1 MRYLKVV
8 VVILLIAGMSSVAS
22 ADIFS
27 EDFESYADGSALH
40 GQGGWKGWN
49 NTSSAGAPVSSLYAY
64 SGSNS
69 VDVVSSAD
77 LVHEF
82 DLAGGRWEFS
92 IMQYIPGGTTGESW
106 FILLNTYSDN
116 GAQDWSVQLDFHLG
130 TGTITSNYQ
139 GGTLA
144 NIVYDK
150 WIEIKCVIDL
160 DNNTV
165 DEYYNG
171 QLISTHQWDDNNHN
185 TLGCI
190 DLYGNGASSIYYDD
204 LIILPPTIAYTPV
217 PSDDAIHS
225 DTWANL
231 SWSPGGFAVSHDV
244 YFGDNFDEVNNG
256 AAEAFLGNQPLNYF
270 VVGFP
275 GFPFPDGLVPGTTY
289 YWRIDEVNDLH
300 QESPWIGD
308 VWSFLVPP
316 WTAYAPIPADGA
328 KFVDSEA
335 VLSWARG
342 FRSKLHTVYFGDNFD
357 DVNNAAGG
365 LPQADT
371 TYNLDTLELGKTY
384 YWRVDEFDAVNTYKG
399 DVWSFMTAG
408 AGGGVRANYY
418 TGMNFNNLVL
428 TRIDPQ
434 INFNWGD
441 PGGPD
446 PAVGDNNFSARWT
459 GEVEAAFTETYTF
472 FTNSDDGVRM
482 WVDGRQLVNNWTD
495 HSNTENRGTI
505 DLVAGNTYHLVMEY
519 YENGGGAVAQ
529 LRWSSPRTPKQLIP
543 QAALSLPVK
552 ASRSNPSNGAVDV
565 RQTSILSWSP
575 GEAAASHDVYFG
587 TDADAVKNADTASP
601 EHKGSRNLGSESFAP
616 GKLEWN
622 TTYYWRVDE
631 VNNANSDS
639 PWVGNV
645 WGFTT
650 ADFLIV
656 DDFELY
662 NDLNPDDPASNR
674 IFTAWVDGFDNP
686 AINGSTVGHLDPP
699 FAEQTIVHSGS
710 QSMPFS
716 YDNAVGKSEATL
728 TLTYPRDWTE
738 KGVDTLAIWYIGDVA
753 NAAETMYVVLN
764 GTAAVDND
772 NPNAA
777 QAEDWTEWRIDLQ
790 AFGIN
795 LTNVNT
801 IALGFGNRSNPVA
814 GGAGSVYFDDIRLY
828 APVP

>member
-1 MRYLKVV
+1 MRHLKLMAA
-8 VVILLIAGMSSVAS
+8 ILLIAGMSSVAS
-22 ADIFS
+22 AEIFS

-40 GQGGWKGWN
+40 GQGGWKGWD
-49 NTSSAGAPVSSLYAY
+49 NTPGAGAPVSSSYAY

-69 VDVVSSAD
+69 VEIVGSAD

-92 IMQYIPGGTTGESW
+92 AMQYIPSGTTGESF
-106 FILLNTYSDN
+106 FILLNQYSDAGSGGPAN
-116 GAQDWSVQLDFHLG
+116 DWSVQTNFNLA
-130 TGTITSNYQ
+130 TGVISPWHSGAGQ
-139 GGTLA
+139 
-144 NIVYDK
+144 IVYDRWVELK
-150 WIEIKCVIDL
+150 YIIDL

-165 DEYYNG
+165 DKYYNG
-171 QLISTHQWDDNNHN
+171 ELIGTDVWDDNDHG

-204 LIILPPTIAYTPV
+204 LSISPPAFSYSPV
-217 PSDDAIHS
+217 PSDGAVHA

-244 YFGDNFDEVNNG
+244 YFGDNFDQVNN
-256 AAEAFLGNQPLNYF
+256 AAPEAFLGNQPLNYF

-275 GFPFPDGLVPGTTY
+275 GFPFPDGLTPGTTY

-300 QESPWIGD
+300 QDSPWIGD

-316 WTAYAPIPADGA
+316 WTAYDPVPADGA
-328 KFVDSEA
+328 KFVDSDA
-335 VLSWARG
+335 DLSWATG
-342 FRSKLHTVYFGDNFD
+342 FGTRLHHVYFGDNFD

-365 LPQADT
+365 LPQADA
-371 TYNLDTLELGKTY
+371 TYTLDTLELGKTY
-384 YWRVDEFDAVNTYKG
+384 YWRVDEFDAANTYKG
-399 DVWSFMTAG
+399 DVWSFTVAD
-408 AGGGVRANYY
+408 AVGGLRANYY

-434 INFNWGD
+434 IDFNWGD

-446 PAVGDNNFSARWT
+446 TAVGDDNFSARWI
-459 GEVEAAFTETYTF
+459 GEVEAVFTETYTF
-472 FTNSDDGVRM
+472 YTNSDDGVRL
-482 WVDGRQLVNNWTD
+482 WIDGRQLINNWTD
-495 HSNTENRGTI
+495 HANTEDRGSI
-505 DLVAGNTYHLVMEY
+505 DLVAGNTYSLVMEY
-519 YENGGGAVAQ
+519 YENGGGAIAQ
-529 LRWSSPRTPKQLIP
+529 LRWESPRTPKQLIP

-552 ASRSNPSNGAVDV
+552 ASRANPSNGAVDV

-587 TDADAVKNADTASP
+587 TDAEAVKNADTGSP
-601 EHKGSRNLGSESFAP
+601 EYKGGRQLGSESFAP

-645 WGFTT
+645 WDFTT

-674 IFTAWVDGFDNP
+674 IFNAWVDGYNDP
-686 AINGSTVGHLDPP
+686 TNGSTVGHLNPP
-699 FAEQTIVHSGS
+699 FAEQTVVHTGN
-710 QSMPFS
+710 QSMPLA
-716 YDNAVGKSEATL
+716 YDNVVGKSEATL
-728 TLTYPRDWTE
+728 TLTDTRDWTE
-738 KGVDTLAIWYIGDVA
+738 KSVDTLAIWYIGDPA
-753 NAAETMYVVLN
+753 NAAETMYVILN
-764 GTAAVDND
+764 GTSGVDNPD
-772 NPNAA
+772 ANAA
-777 QAEDWTEWRIDLQ
+777 QAEEWTEWTVSLSE
-790 AFGIN
+790 FNVN
-795 LTNVNT
+795 LAGVNT
-801 IALGFGNRSNPVA
+801 ITLGLRSVT
-814 GGAGSVYFDDIRLY
+814 GGSGMMYFDDIRLY
-828 APVP
+828 PPAP